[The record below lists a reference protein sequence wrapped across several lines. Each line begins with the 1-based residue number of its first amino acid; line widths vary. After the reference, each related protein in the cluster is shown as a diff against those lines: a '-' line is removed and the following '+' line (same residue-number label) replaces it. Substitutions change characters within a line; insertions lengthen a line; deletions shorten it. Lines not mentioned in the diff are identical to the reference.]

1 MASLPSILLTAAAP
15 LPPALF
21 TGTATSRGLA
31 VFEVI
36 GYERMVRSVFAASD
50 ALFSR
55 SQAISQRAL
64 DEMVELARSRVPQDT
79 GLLLSGIRGYVEN
92 GEYVF
97 EASAVRNQLNGKKGV
112 DYARFVEFG
121 TKAGRRDMPTAYM
134 TRNGYFE
141 ASYARTERKAIKQWL
156 EREGKGRLAGRAFR
170 TGRLTR
176 RVHYLHPGTAP
187 QPFFYNSAR
196 EAFARFQ
203 ARHTEAMLE
212 ELLQI
217 EG

>member
-21 TGTATSRGLA
+21 TGTASSRGLA

-36 GYERMVRSVFAASD
+36 GYERMVRSVFRASD

-97 EASAVRNQLNGKKGV
+97 EASAVRQRPNGKQGV

-121 TKAGRRDMPTAYM
+121 TKAGMRAMPTAYS
-134 TRNGYFE
+134 TRNGFFQ
-141 ASYARTERKAIKQWL
+141 AGYATADRDAVNNWL
-156 EREGKGRLAGRAFR
+156 VEEGRGRLAGRKFR
-170 TGRLTR
+170 TGRITR
-176 RVHYLHPGTAP
+176 RVRTPHPGTAP